1 MVNIQFPDN
10 NKKFKNI
17 LNKNT
22 FFFHN
27 DEFEE
32 SWESF
37 ISSINQSL
45 LILKNDV
52 DNKGLKKEIFVKFI
66 QNTEYGLQAVLTLMG
81 FSKEMLLRLIT
92 FVRVYDDEALNKL
105 VNKSEWPNTDFQNE
119 WTLQKIENLVKSNKN
134 IAEGII
140 NLLFEGSTIGALR
153 KALPLFEYKK
163 LDINKLNFKIE
174 SLIDTIVRYKVK
186 GSYSA
191 RKENNPEILI
201 ENILDELG
209 IKYVRGKLKGVRR
222 TMDFIIP
229 NKQNPEIIIEA
240 SYVVTT
246 SSGMGDKAKTE
257 MTVSEEI
264 LKNYP
269 NALFIGFVDGIGW
282 YVRQGDLKRIVSAFK
297 EVYTFND
304 KELERFSD
312 FLKEILSER
321 CYENV

>member
-1 MVNIQFPDN
+1 MVNLKFPN
-10 NKKFKNI
+10 NSEKFDI
-17 LNKNT
+17 VIDKNT

-27 DEFEE
+27 DKFEE

-37 ISSINQSL
+37 VTSVNQSL
-45 LILKNDV
+45 LILKNEV
-52 DNKGLKKEIFVKFI
+52 DNKGLKKEVFVNFI
-66 QNTEYGLQAVLTLMG
+66 TKNDYGLQALLTLVG
-81 FSKEMLLRLIT
+81 FSKEMLLRLVT
-92 FVRVYDDEALNKL
+92 FVRVYDDGALNKL
-105 VNKSEWPNTDFQNE
+105 INKSSWPNEDFSNE
-119 WTLQKIENLVKSNKN
+119 WTLSKIDALVKKNKRV
-134 IAEGII
+134 AEGMV
-140 NLLFEGSTIGALR
+140 NLLFEGSTIRALR

-163 LDINKLNFKIE
+163 LDINKLSFKME

-191 RKENNPEILI
+191 RKENNPETLI
-201 ENILDELG
+201 ESILAELG
-209 IKYVRGKLKGVRR
+209 VKYVRGKLNGIRR

-229 NKQNPEIIIEA
+229 NKENPEIIIES

-257 MTVSEEI
+257 MTVAEEI
-264 LKNYP
+264 EKNFP

-297 EVYTFND
+297 DVYTFD
-304 KELERFSD
+304 KQELERFTE
-312 FLKEILSER
+312 FLKKKLSKE